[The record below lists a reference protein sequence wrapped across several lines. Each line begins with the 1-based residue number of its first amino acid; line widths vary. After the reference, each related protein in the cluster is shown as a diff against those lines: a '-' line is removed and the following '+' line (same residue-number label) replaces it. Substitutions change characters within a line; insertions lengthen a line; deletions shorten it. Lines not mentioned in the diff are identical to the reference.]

1 MSKTSKNILGDQ
13 RGKIGKV
20 VGKVVDGVQMYSA
33 HVESVKNPRTAKQ
46 TAHRARFSTAIA
58 IGKAMKGAI
67 NVGLKNIAANRK
79 LQSAFN
85 VFIHENMP
93 YITYNPETGM
103 TSPDYAHIAMAEGD
117 TPHVSFGAL
126 SFNEALTVSVTF
138 TGNSD
143 IPGAIDE
150 DSVYL
155 LVYAPA
161 LARSMMSIAARSTG
175 SVSVNLPATWSGE
188 TVHVWGFARTSVEV
202 PTAIDTYGITLYPGG
217 CSESSYLGSGTVS
230 GE

>member
-33 HVESVKNPRTAKQ
+33 YTESVRNPRTAKQ
-46 TAHRARFSTAIA
+46 IAHRARFATAIA

-93 YITYNPETGM
+93 HITYNPETGV
-103 TSPDYAHIAMAEGD
+103 TTPDYAHITMAEGN

-126 SFNEALTVSVTF
+126 SFSEALTVSVTF

-143 IPGAIDE
+143 IPGANDD

-161 LARSMMSIAARSTG
+161 LGRSMMTIAGRSTG
-175 SVSVNLPATWSGE
+175 SVSVTLPATWAGE
-188 TVHVWGFARTSVEV
+188 TVHVWGFVRTSVKE
-202 PTAIDTYGITLYPGG
+202 PTTIDTYGITLRPDG
-217 CSESSYLGSGTVS
+217 CSESSYLGSGMVS

>member
-33 HVESVKNPRTAKQ
+33 YTESVRNPRTAKQ
-46 TAHRARFSTAIA
+46 IAHRARFATAIA

-93 YITYNPETGM
+93 HITYNPETGV
-103 TSPDYAHIAMAEGD
+103 TTPDYAHITMAEGD

-126 SFNEALTVSVTF
+126 SFSEALTVSVTF

-143 IPGAIDE
+143 IPGANDD

-161 LARSMMSIAARSTG
+161 LGRSMMTIAARSTG
-175 SVSVNLPATWSGE
+175 SVSVTLPATWAGE
-188 TVHVWGFARTSVEV
+188 TVHVWGFVRTSVKE
-202 PTAIDTYGITLYPGG
+202 PTTIDTYGITLRPDG
-217 CSESSYLGSGTVS
+217 CSESSYLGSGMVS